1 MRADLAMTTHNR
13 VISAKLPLTR
23 PAATLPQG
31 GGLFIGFLSLHRPEP
46 DFFAGLILQIG
57 LALQIVEIILID
69 GAVVP
74 LGIQIAPAA
83 EHKIRQQVRRPQ
95 TGAHAGIAL
104 GAVRAFVQAGGAVL
118 EVYEAAL

>member
-1 MRADLAMTTHNR
+1 MFSSCCCVL
-13 VISAKLPLTR
+13 SS
-23 PAATLPQG
+23 
-31 GGLFIGFLSLHRPEP
+31 FLSLHRPEP
-46 DFFAGLILQIG
+46 DFFAGPILQIG

-69 GAVVP
+69 GATVP